1 MGGDESQ
8 GCFLTD
14 GVKGKVYKI
23 VVRPAARYDL
33 ETVTLTKRQD
43 AELKMLRFS
52 SGVARMEK
60 IGAVWR

>member
-43 AELKMLRFS
+43 VLWRS
-52 SGVARMEK
+52 SA
-60 IGAVWR
+60 